1 MKIIQILPELN
12 AGGVERGTLEVGKYL
27 VHQGHASLVISNG
40 GRLVE
45 QLEAEGSRHLTL
57 PVHKKR
63 LRSLKQVKI
72 LRRLFEAERPDVLH
86 LRSRLPAWL
95 AWLAWRKMDPAT
107 RPRLV
112 TTVHGFYSVNAYSAI
127 MTKGERVIC
136 VSNSVKDYVLK
147 NYPKVP
153 GERLTVIHRGV
164 DPKEFPYGYEPP
176 ADWLAQWHREFP
188 ATKGKR
194 LLTLPGRI
202 SRLKGHEDFLQLI
215 AKIKDLG
222 YHGIIAGGAHPRK
235 LDYLEEI
242 RSRAVELGI
251 DEAITM
257 TGARTDLREVMALSE
272 VVLSLTT
279 QPESFGR
286 TTLEALA
293 LGRPVLGYAHGGVEE
308 QLDALLPE
316 GKVPVGDTATLA
328 TRLSEWQEH
337 APRPEKENPF
347 TLEAMLQQTMA
358 VYELAG
364 SKVGVRKIPLALDN
378 SS

>member
-12 AGGVERGTLEVGKYL
+12 AGGVERGTLELGKYL
-27 VHQGHASLVISNG
+27 VEQGHQSMILSNG
-40 GRLVE
+40 GRMVD

-57 PVHKKR
+57 PVHKKQ
-63 LRSLKQVKI
+63 LASLKQVKV
-72 LRRLFEAERPDVLH
+72 LHRLFETERPDILH
-86 LRSRLPAWL
+86 LRSRVPAWL
-95 AWLAWRKMDPAT
+95 AWLAWRKMAPQS

-127 MTKGERVIC
+127 MTKGEHVIC
-136 VSNSVKDYVLK
+136 VSDSVKDYVLK

-153 GERLTVIHRGV
+153 QDRLTVIHRGV

-176 ADWLAQWHREFP
+176 VEWLAQWHREFP
-188 ATKGKR
+188 TTKGKR

-202 SRLKGHEDFLQLI
+202 TRLKGHEDFLQLI
-215 AKIKDLG
+215 AKIKHLG
-222 YHGIIAGGAHPRK
+222 YHGIIAGGAHPKK

-257 TGARTDLREVMALSE
+257 TGARTDLREIMAVSE

-279 QPESFGR
+279 QPEAFGR

-328 TRLSEWQEH
+328 TRLSQWQEH
-337 APRPEKENPF
+337 PPRPAKENPF
-347 TLEAMLQQTMA
+347 TLKAMLQQTMA
-358 VYELAG
+358 VYELG
-364 SKVGVRKIPLALDN
+364 WKEKDRF
-378 SS
+378 